1 MEDTELA
8 DAERALKE
16 DKLYCLLVN
25 ECMRQTCGREV
36 SKQFQRETEWTF
48 GMNEPQIT
56 QNVSKF
62 LIAATRRLQ

>member
-36 SKQFQRETEWTF
+36 SKQFQRETE
-48 GMNEPQIT
+48 
-56 QNVSKF
+56 
-62 LIAATRRLQ
+62 